1 MEITLPNK
9 RVILVND
16 ESKERFM
23 DKVVHCDS
31 GCWVWAA
38 ARTRGSYGNFS
49 VKVKTNGVFRY
60 KMLRAHIYSCAVFNG
75 VPESI
80 LDTDDNIVVMHT
92 CDVPYCVSPH
102 HLKFATA
109 QENVD
114 DSVRKNRNAK
124 GNKTVPNSLK
134 DNSKSRVLSED
145 IVKEIRRLYADGM
158 TNQRGS
164 VSSGADV
171 SSPTSSV
178 SSGGSFSNGG
188 GTVVFEIAGQKL
200 IGVLNNTLQG
210 NLRLGGSGLA
220 G

>member
-75 VPESI
+75 VPESV
-80 LDTDDNIVVMHT
+80 LNTNENIVVMHT
-92 CDVPYCVSPH
+92 CDVPYCVAPH

-124 GNKTVPNSLK
+124 GNKSVPNSLK
-134 DNSKSRVLSED
+134 NDSRSRVLSEE
-145 IVKEIRRLYADGM
+145 IVKEIRKLYAEGM
-158 TNQRGS
+158 TNQR
-164 VSSGADV
+164 D
-171 SSPTSSV
+171 
-178 SSGGSFSNGG
+178 
-188 GTVVFEIAGQKL
+188 IARKLNIHFANVCRVLKGQTWGWVGK
-200 IGVLNNTLQG
+200 GDEF
-210 NLRLGGSGLA
+210 
-220 G
+220 